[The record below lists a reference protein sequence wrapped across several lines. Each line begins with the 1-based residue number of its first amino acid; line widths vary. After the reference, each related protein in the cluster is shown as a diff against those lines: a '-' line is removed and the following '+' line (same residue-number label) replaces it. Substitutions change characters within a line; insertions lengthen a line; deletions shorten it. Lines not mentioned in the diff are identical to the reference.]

1 MCMWKNKDTLEVA
14 EIVRHFI
21 APDQTLVSSNI

>member
-1 MCMWKNKDTLEVA
+1 MCEKNTETLEVA

-21 APDQTLVSSNI
+21 APDQKLVSSKI